1 MEYGVGQSS
10 TDIKFGRGE
19 PMNYFRDSHGNV
31 IGRID
36 ENQSCQYVYDQHGR
50 LLATYNKSTD
60 LTINASG
67 SEHLKGNQLMRFLC
81 R

>member
-1 MEYGVGQSS
+1 MS
-10 TDIKFGRGE
+10 
-19 PMNYFRDSHGNV
+19 YFRDSHGNV

-36 ENQSCQYVYDQHGR
+36 ENKSCQYVYDQHGK

-60 LTINASG
+60 LTTNVIG
-67 SEHLKGNQLMRFLC
+67 SEQLKGNQLMRFLS

>member
-1 MEYGVGQSS
+1 MSYL
-10 TDIKFGRGE
+10 
-19 PMNYFRDSHGNV
+19 RDSHGN
-31 IGRID
+31 ILGRLD
-36 ENQSCQYVYDQHGR
+36 ENQTSQYVFDQHGQ

-67 SEHLKGNQLMRFLC
+67 SEQLKGNQLMRYLS

>member
-1 MEYGVGQSS
+1 
-10 TDIKFGRGE
+10 
-19 PMNYFRDSHGNV
+19 MNYFRDSHGNV

-60 LTINASG
+60 LTISANG

>member
-1 MEYGVGQSS
+1 MS
-10 TDIKFGRGE
+10 
-19 PMNYFRDSHGNV
+19 YFRDSHGNV

-36 ENQSCQYVYDQHGR
+36 ENQSCQYVYNQHGK

-60 LTINASG
+60 LTINISG
-67 SEHLKGNQLMRFLC
+67 SEQLKGNQLMRFLS